1 MLTINDFKR
10 LNAIKKS
17 VEKLN
22 PRAKGIIEIDFD
34 AYPTDAYPCNFQ
46 VFMSKTAFYEN
57 FGDRDHEFHMYQFDK
72 STVVG
77 VIIDG
82 INYHCQV
89 PNEEMKSGDDE

>member
-22 PRAKGIIEIDFD
+22 TSEKGIIGIDLKT
-34 AYPTDAYPCNFQ
+34 YQTDAYPCNFQ

-57 FGDRDHEFHMYQFDK
+57 FGDRDHEFHMHRFDDV
-72 STVVG
+72 TVVC

-89 PNEEMKSGDDE
+89 PNEEMKSGEIG